1 MCLNKRIPWEDWRR
15 EWQTTPIFLP
25 GEFHGQRSLEGCS
38 PWGLK
43 EADTTEWLTHTHTHT
58 QWEEIWVKRGQEI
71 MVLLKQNKI
80 ILWKRKWQ
88 TVSKTRDISIMLV
101 DHWQNKVLNE
111 FPLEGISDGCVTW
124 IWAFCREQIL
134 RERENLPDTE
144 EYLKRKKKVKYG
156 RKR

>member
-1 MCLNKRIPWEDWRR
+1 
-15 EWQTTPIFLP
+15 
-25 GEFHGQRSLEGCS
+25 
-38 PWGLK
+38 
-43 EADTTEWLTHTHTHT
+43 
-58 QWEEIWVKRGQEI
+58 

>member
-1 MCLNKRIPWEDWRR
+1 MRRLEKGMANHSNILAWRIPWTE
-15 EWQTTPIFLP
+15 EP
-25 GEFHGQRSLEGCS
+25 GGLQSMGSQRGRHN
-38 PWGLK
+38 WV
-43 EADTTEWLTHTHTHT
+43 TNTHTHTHT